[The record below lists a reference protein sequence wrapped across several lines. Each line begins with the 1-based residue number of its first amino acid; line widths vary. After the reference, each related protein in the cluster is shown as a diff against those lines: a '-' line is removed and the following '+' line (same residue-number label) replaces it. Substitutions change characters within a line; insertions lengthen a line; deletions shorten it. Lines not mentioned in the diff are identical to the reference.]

1 MALLQALLQA
11 LPEVTQ
17 NFCEQ
22 LAAPPALMNLQCCRH
37 YRQCRWEWAS
47 LALFEALPEV
57 LLAEL
62 LDLPLAALF
71 ELSFEALLEVPW
83 EEPFETPS

>member
-1 MALLQALLQA
+1 MVALIQAPQQALLD
-11 LPEVTQ
+11 
-17 NFCEQ
+17 FSEQ
-22 LAAPPALMNLQCCRH
+22 LAATPSLMNLHR
-37 YRQCRWEWAS
+37 RQCRWEWAS

-83 EEPFETPS
+83 EEPFETPW